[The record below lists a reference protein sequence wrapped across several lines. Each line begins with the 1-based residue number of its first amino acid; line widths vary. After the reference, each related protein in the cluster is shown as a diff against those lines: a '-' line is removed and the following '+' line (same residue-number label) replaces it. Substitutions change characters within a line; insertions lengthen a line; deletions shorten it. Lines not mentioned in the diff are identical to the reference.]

1 MIFATKGIANIPSKK
16 LKIEGDKFIY
26 DKINSELTIFD
37 NVKYN
42 DKENNIFI
50 ESQRMIYNEIENT
63 ILSKNETF
71 VNLENK

>member
-1 MIFATKGIANIPSKK
+1 M
-16 LKIEGDKFIY
+16 
-26 DKINSELTIFD
+26 
-37 NVKYN
+37 KYN

-71 VNLENK
+71 VNLENKYDVVSSDILFNRKMNSSTINLDHVG